1 MPHHLLVSL
10 SVCLLLLVTLA
21 SVSQLAALL
30 YRWPQWSILP
40 LDEAPAH
47 FFFMLRLRKSCAL
60 ARLLHSDGSS
70 RKLVV
75 QRYMCLQS
83 QIPVLVLGIAEAFEV
98 RAVERAHPLGE

>member
-1 MPHHLLVSL
+1 MPHRLLVV
-10 SVCLLLLVTLA
+10 SVCLLLQLVTRA

-40 LDEAPAH
+40 FGEAPAH

-70 RKLVV
+70 RKLVAR
-75 QRYMCLQS
+75 RYMYLQS
-83 QIPVLVLGIAEAFEV
+83 QIPVLVLSIAEAFEV